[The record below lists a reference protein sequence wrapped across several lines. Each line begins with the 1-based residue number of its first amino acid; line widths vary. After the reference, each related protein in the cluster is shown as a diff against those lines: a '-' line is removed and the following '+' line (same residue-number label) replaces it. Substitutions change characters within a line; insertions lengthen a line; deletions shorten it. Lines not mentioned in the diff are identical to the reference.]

1 MRSTILAI
9 LALASAL
16 AHAAQTPAESSSVP
30 IRWTVETSR
39 AQVAQFEAYRGE
51 TLDLEATMKSYG
63 SPLATPVQPSLYW
76 QTNGMGAA
84 WWTAPATASGNVIRA
99 TWSPTNDC
107 GGTVYNCFI
116 GQAGGNYRAA
126 FRLRMLPSPG
136 YTPNHLPLP
145 TVTGESDPVFSSWL
159 ATNKFSSARAETVGT
174 DSQWTDAT
182 GTVWQVA
189 QKIIGDLYFAADRE
203 FENKTGPIGFSDY
216 IYVVQ
221 EGTGFD
227 LWLDD
232 YGEVQG
238 YPMSQL
244 AGHDGWWKEDRSYGT
259 YFFFPSY
266 ALVTNIVGRVALK
279 GDIPEEETDPTVPSW
294 AKASQKPTY
303 TAEEVGAAPASLAE
317 AVNAWQTYWDG
328 DDVRITVT
336 NYYGSLDIPALYI
349 EQKMEANDE
358 HSEKWFKTIW
368 DERTR
373 WNAFLSDYAAVTNEV
388 AQNKA
393 DRAWG
398 VYDSSSGEYS
408 PDGLLQL
415 SQEQVMIASGLAY
428 QKTVTA
434 GGCAVWVLKATN
446 PTSVSG
452 ELQNGYFRISDGDGN
467 PLFEIV
473 KGDKRV
479 VGAVATDVQV
489 SSVSMTIR
497 YNSVSDQHPVLEVCT
512 DLSRAD
518 WQREDEATVASVA
531 WSGSSGAWVATVTP
545 VGARPH
551 IFAKASYEAGGNTY
565 IKNHVASSLDKV
577 VVGGQEYTVT
587 VQTINGKKL
596 LVLE

>member
-1 MRSTILAI
+1 MKNAIHLLPI
-9 LALASAL
+9 LALFILHSSL
-16 AHAAQTPAESSSVP
+16 FTLPAAVP
-30 IRWTVETSR
+30 LRWTVETSR

-84 WWTAPATASGNVIRA
+84 WWTAPATASGNVLRA

-116 GQAGGNYRAA
+116 GGPGATYRAA

-136 YTPNHLPLP
+136 FTPNHIPLP

-182 GTVWQVA
+182 GTVWQVE

>member
-16 AHAAQTPAESSSVP
+16 AHAAPSPAESSSVP
-30 IRWTVETSR
+30 LRWTVETSR

-51 TLDLEATMKSYG
+51 TLDLEAAMKSYG

-84 WWTAPATASGNVIRA
+84 WWTAPATASGNVLRA

-145 TVTGESDPVFSSWL
+145 TVTGESDPVFSAWL
-159 ATNKFSSARAETVGT
+159 ATNGAIANGT
-174 DSQWTDAT
+174 ITDGTNTITAAGDAT
-182 GTVWQVA
+182 SAGIGKGYWMVRLIPDGEWRKLVPVLGSGGVMWRDSSSNSYIYDGRPGVPDGMWVVA
-189 QKIIGDLYFAADRE
+189 VDDLSHTLEIPAERYDA
-203 FENKTGPIGFSDY
+203 FSDSNAEGY
-216 IYVVQ
+216 YVPDRK
-221 EGTGFD
+221 T
-227 LWLDD
+227 
-232 YGEVQG
+232 
-238 YPMSQL
+238 L
-244 AGHDGWWKEDRSYGT
+244 ATVDQ
-259 YFFFPSY
+259 
-266 ALVTNIVGRVALK
+266 
-279 GDIPEEETDPTVPSW
+279 IPTTPE
-294 AKASQKPTY
+294 Q
-303 TAEEVGAAPASLAE
+303 VGAAPASLAE
-317 AVNAWQTYWDG
+317 TVNAWQTYWDG

-408 PDGLLQL
+408 PDGLLQI

-446 PTSVSG
+446 PTSFSG
-452 ELQNGYFRISDGDGN
+452 ELENGYFRITDGDGN
-467 PLFEIV
+467 ALFEIV

-489 SSVSMTIR
+489 SGGTMTVR
-497 YNSVSDQHPVLEVCT
+497 YNSVSDEHPTMEVCT

-518 WQREDEATVASVA
+518 WQREDAATVASVA

-545 VGARPH
+545 VGARSQL
-551 IFAKASYEAGGNTY
+551 FAKATFEAGGNTY

-587 VQTINGKKL
+587 VQTINGNKL

>member
-1 MRSTILAI
+1 MRCTILAI

-30 IRWTVETSR
+30 LRWTVETSR

-145 TVTGESDPVFSSWL
+145 TVTGESDPVFSAWL
-159 ATNKFSSARAETVGT
+159 ATNGAIANGTITDGTNTITAAGGATSAGIGKGYWMVRLIPDGEWRKLVPVLGSSGVMWRDSASNSYIYDGTPGVPDGMWVVAVDDLSHTLEIPAERY
-174 DSQWTDAT
+174 DA
-182 GTVWQVA
+182 
-189 QKIIGDLYFAADRE
+189 
-203 FENKTGPIGFSDY
+203 FSDSNAEGY
-216 IYVVQ
+216 YVPDRK
-221 EGTGFD
+221 T
-227 LWLDD
+227 
-232 YGEVQG
+232 
-238 YPMSQL
+238 L
-244 AGHDGWWKEDRSYGT
+244 ATVDQ
-259 YFFFPSY
+259 
-266 ALVTNIVGRVALK
+266 
-279 GDIPEEETDPTVPSW
+279 IPTTPE
-294 AKASQKPTY
+294 Q
-303 TAEEVGAAPASLAE
+303 VGAAPASLAE
-317 AVNAWQTYWDG
+317 TVNAWQTYWDG

-408 PDGLLQL
+408 PDGLLQI

-545 VGARPH
+545 VGARPQL
-551 IFAKASYEAGGNTY
+551 FAKASYEAGGNTY

>member
-1 MRSTILAI
+1 MRCTILAI
-9 LALASAL
+9 LALAAAL
-16 AHAAQTPAESSSVP
+16 AHAASSPAESSSVP
-30 IRWTVETSR
+30 LRWTVETSR
-39 AQVAQFEAYRGE
+39 VQPAVFDAYQGE
-51 TLDLEATMKSYG
+51 TLDLEATMQSYG
-63 SPLATPVQPSLYW
+63 KPFAITGDDIRIYW
-76 QTNGMGAA
+76 QTNGMGGA
-84 WWTAPATASGNVIRA
+84 WWSAPAAVKAGRSGERDTYSASWTPSMDAGA
-99 TWSPTNDC
+99 
-107 GGTVYNCFI
+107 GVYNCFI
-116 GQAGGNYRAA
+116 GQSGGNYRAA
-126 FRLRMLPSPG
+126 FTLRMRPAPGSVPNTLDLPRQTINFATVEVLNPPWI
-136 YTPNHLPLP
+136 TPQ
-145 TVTGESDPVFSSWL
+145 T
-159 ATNKFSSARAETVGT
+159 
-174 DSQWTDAT
+174 
-182 GTVWQVA
+182 
-189 QKIIGDLYFAADRE
+189 
-203 FENKTGPIGFSDY
+203 
-216 IYVVQ
+216 
-221 EGTGFD
+221 
-227 LWLDD
+227 
-232 YGEVQG
+232 
-238 YPMSQL
+238 
-244 AGHDGWWKEDRSYGT
+244 
-259 YFFFPSY
+259 
-266 ALVTNIVGRVALK
+266 VTNIVTDLGQQFGKVQSVNGQTGVVNLNAFDVGALSK
-279 GDIPEEETDPTVPSW
+279 NGG
-294 AKASQKPTY
+294 
-303 TAEEVGAAPASLAE
+303 EVGEQGETVGALELSSTYMDAPNIELRQSFLSAGSISVPDSAIYVQTGEGPRASITKGGREVATEDQVE
-317 AVNAWQTYWDG
+317 AVNNRVESLGTTVNAWQTYWDG

-336 NYYGSLDIPALYI
+336 NYYGSLDIPSLYL
-349 EQKMEANDE
+349 EQKMPAGDG
-358 HSEKWFKTIW
+358 HDAPWFRVVW

-373 WNAFLSDYAAVTNEV
+373 WNTFMPAYTAVTNEI

-398 VYDSSSGEYS
+398 VYDSSTGAYS
-408 PDGLLQL
+408 PDGLLQV
-415 SQEQVMIASGLAY
+415 SQEQIMIASGMAW
-428 QKTVTA
+428 QKTITA

-551 IFAKASYEAGGNTY
+551 LFAKASYEAGGNTY

>member
-1 MRSTILAI
+1 MKHTLPI
-9 LALASAL
+9 LALFTLHASL
-16 AHAAQTPAESSSVP
+16 FTLPAAVP
-30 IRWTVETSR
+30 LRWTVETSR

>member
-1 MRSTILAI
+1 MRCTIPAI
-9 LALASAL
+9 LALFAL
-16 AHAAQTPAESSSVP
+16 HSSLVTLPAAVP
-30 IRWTVETSR
+30 LRWTVETSR
-39 AQVAQFEAYRGE
+39 AQVAQFESYRGE
-51 TLDLEATMKSYG
+51 TLELEATMKSYG
-63 SPLATPVQPSLYW
+63 SPLAAPVQPSLYW

-84 WWTAPATASGNVIRA
+84 WWTSPATASGNVLRA

-145 TVTGESDPVFSSWL
+145 TVKDEIDPVFSAWL
-159 ATNKFSSARAETVGT
+159 ATNDFSSAGVDTNAVKDLITSATNGLATAADLGGYLPLTGGTLTGDLAVWAENGANGITLKGGTSYGSGSSLTIGGSSGNGGTLKVIGGGT
-174 DSQWTDAT
+174 DGGTMFVGGSPFT
-182 GTVWQVA
+182 GGKLT
-189 QKIIGDLYFAADRE
+189 
-203 FENKTGPIGFSDY
+203 
-216 IYVVQ
+216 
-221 EGTGFD
+221 
-227 LWLDD
+227 
-232 YGEVQG
+232 VQG
-238 YPMSQL
+238 GGSRGGIIEVTE
-244 AGHDGWWKEDRSYGT
+244 AGASIKKDGKEVATEDQVEAVNNRVESLGT
-259 YFFFPSY
+259 
-266 ALVTNIVGRVALK
+266 T
-279 GDIPEEETDPTVPSW
+279 
-294 AKASQKPTY
+294 
-303 TAEEVGAAPASLAE
+303 
-317 AVNAWQTYWDG
+317 VNAWQTYWDG

-336 NYYGSLDIPALYI
+336 NYYGSLDIPSLYL
-349 EQKMEANDE
+349 EQKMPAGDG
-358 HSEKWFKTIW
+358 HDAPWFRVVW

-373 WNAFLSDYAAVTNEV
+373 WNTFMPAYTAVTNEI

-398 VYDSSSGEYS
+398 VYDSSTGAYS
-408 PDGLLQL
+408 PDGLLQV
-415 SQEQVMIASGLAY
+415 SQEQIMIASGMAY

-446 PTSVSG
+446 PTSFSG
-452 ELQNGYFRISDGDGN
+452 ELENGYFRITDGDGN
-467 PLFEIV
+467 ALFEIV
-473 KGDKRV
+473 KGNKRV

-551 IFAKASYEAGGNTY
+551 LFAKASYEAGGNTY